1 MSKNDSTAEILVLY
15 YSPGGTTAEMANII
29 ARGIEEVNG
38 AQARIRTVPDVSPV
52 TEQAEPAIPES
63 GPLYATMDDLT
74 ECDGLVLGCPTHFG
88 NMPAAMKHFIDGTSA
103 LWMGCK
109 LAGKPAAV
117 FSASTS
123 MHGGQEST
131 LLTMMLPLLHHG
143 MLIVGL
149 PYTQVDLFRGEIEA
163 TAAVHVKLPGGTG
176 RQMGD
181 YDDFETV
188 QPLRGTAS
196 ELADRLRDVLNG
208 GELGNIRHI
217 EASLCIPFALPGDI
231 RIVPG

>member
-1 MSKNDSTAEILVLY
+1 MSQSTKSQEILVLY

-29 ARGIEEVNG
+29 ARGVEEIDG
-38 AQARIRTVPDVSPV
+38 MQARVRTVPAVSPD
-52 TEQAEPAIPES
+52 TEQSAPSIPDS
-63 GPLYATMDDLT
+63 GPLYASNDDLI
-74 ECDGLVLGCPTHFG
+74 ECDGLILGCPTHFG

-103 LWMGCK
+103 LWMGGK

-149 PYTQVDLFRGEIEA
+149 PYTETALFDTKTGGSPYGVTRLTDDLEA
-163 TAAVHVKLPGGTG
+163 TPLSDDERTLCLAIGKRVASAAKKL
-176 RQMGD
+176 
-181 YDDFETV
+181 
-188 QPLRGTAS
+188 S
-196 ELADRLRDVLNG
+196 
-208 GELGNIRHI
+208 
-217 EASLCIPFALPGDI
+217 S
-231 RIVPG
+231 

>member
-1 MSKNDSTAEILVLY
+1 MSQSSKSQEILVLY

-29 ARGIEEVNG
+29 ARGVEEIDG
-38 AQARIRTVPDVSPV
+38 MQARVRTVPAISSA
-52 TEQAEPAIPES
+52 TEQSASSIPDS
-63 GPLYATMDDLT
+63 GPLYASTDDLI
-74 ECDGLVLGCPTHFG
+74 ECDGLILGCPTHFG

-103 LWMGCK
+103 LWMGGK

-149 PYTQVDLFRGEIEA
+149 PYTETALFDTKTGGSPYGVTRLTDDLEA
-163 TAAVHVKLPGGTG
+163 TPLSDDERTLCLAIGKRVATIAKKL
-176 RQMGD
+176 
-181 YDDFETV
+181 
-188 QPLRGTAS
+188 S
-196 ELADRLRDVLNG
+196 
-208 GELGNIRHI
+208 
-217 EASLCIPFALPGDI
+217 S
-231 RIVPG
+231 